1 MACFQWAICNLIH
14 LCWYPGR
21 MANEINLKIARSS
34 ESHSHLCYGTPLP
47 VFPLIDATQALTCS
61 ESSMFIFT
69 LLLQPHIH
77 THTKTKK
84 KLAWEIQIYFKKP
97 WNRRWKFCKF
107 WHCISC
113 AKIATPVIE
122 YYLLIKILPFQFS

>member
-1 MACFQWAICNLIH
+1 
-14 LCWYPGR
+14 

-84 KLAWEIQIYFKKP
+84 NWPGKFKYTLKNHETEDENFANSDIVFHVPKLPLQ
-97 WNRRWKFCKF
+97 
-107 WHCISC
+107 
-113 AKIATPVIE
+113 
-122 YYLLIKILPFQFS
+122 L